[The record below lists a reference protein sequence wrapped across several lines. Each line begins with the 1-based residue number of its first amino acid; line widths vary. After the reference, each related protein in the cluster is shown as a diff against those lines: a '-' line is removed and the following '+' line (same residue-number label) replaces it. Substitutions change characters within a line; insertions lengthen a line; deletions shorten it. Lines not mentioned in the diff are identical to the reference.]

1 MSSNYINA
9 SEAENRQGKPR
20 KRKKPVD
27 LKSLRGKAR
36 PTAWLRGLISP
47 IDFGVKIGTIGPR
60 MEPITKPVHCN
71 TNDEIV
77 GAFRDGDWGRIE
89 RLSNPKLDDHWGG
102 RKTYYYTS
110 DGSTKNRYILVN
122 IDIDCHAHGTRRG
135 AAEAAEHLASDF
147 FPGLYH
153 EPSTHEEGRHGYF
166 ILDKGDLEASHVKAI
181 LKDLERALDGYLQA
195 QGFDIEVCE
204 IKGLPPVVTWGD
216 DGRISNYTAGILAKI
231 PRQVDRFD
239 EWKRTTVL
247 DQFQIR
253 RQIAKL
259 RSMTPKVNPTP
270 SVASVEKI
278 TAMVES
284 TPSRSK
290 AAGSI
295 GGKLIGEEE
304 LAQLV
309 GDGRY
314 RRVAAA
320 LMGSHVLKTSGRSV
334 VTTEDVAAFLLLL
347 KFFTDRMNA
356 DGTLPV
362 KRFEALWTGLYEAGD
377 LERAFDCHRFKKIR
391 DYLSDLGLIGWEDS
405 TFIVPRID
413 EAGRRRKGR
422 ACKWKAGQVLMDVL
436 DWEQERSE
444 GDEPEEHVFKEP
456 TVVKADEGGRG
467 EASLVGTD
475 PEGQPPGSQ
484 EGRRG
489 EAPFVGTD
497 ESAFPTLPDP
507 ISLTIRSL
515 SFAANDLRVRPVES
529 IPCKPWRL
537 SPDEVTILIPCF
549 EESIRLLAA

>member
-1 MSSNYINA
+1 MFNRIYATEI
-9 SEAENRQGKPR
+9 ENKADERR
-20 KRKKPVD
+20 KRRKSVD
-27 LKSLRGKAR
+27 LKSLQRKSR
-36 PTAWLRGLISP
+36 PTAWLRSLISP
-47 IDFGVKIGTIGPR
+47 IDFGVKVRTTGPR
-60 MEPITKPVHCN
+60 MEPVIKPVHCN

-77 GAFRDGDWGRIE
+77 GAFRDGDWHRIE
-89 RLSNPKLDDHWGG
+89 RLSNPMLDDHWGG

-166 ILDKGDLEASHVKAI
+166 ILDKGDLEASHVKAL
-181 LKDLERALDGYLQA
+181 LKELERALDGYLQT
-195 QGFDIEVCE
+195 QGFDIELCE

-216 DGRISNYTAGILAKI
+216 DGRISNYTAGVLAKI

-239 EWKRTTVL
+239 EWKRTIVL
-247 DQFQIR
+247 DQFQLR
-253 RQIAKL
+253 RLIAKL
-259 RSMTPKVNPTP
+259 RSLTPQTASPEAVAVPAEPRPALTKV
-270 SVASVEKI
+270 S
-278 TAMVES
+278 
-284 TPSRSK
+284 
-290 AAGSI
+290 GSI
-295 GGKLIGEEE
+295 GGKLISEDE
-304 LAQLV
+304 LAQV
-309 GDGRY
+309 AEDGHY
-314 RRVAAA
+314 RKVAAA
-320 LMGSHVLKTSGRSV
+320 LMESHVLKTSGRSV
-334 VTTEDVAAFLLLL
+334 VTPEDVAAFLLLL

-362 KRFEALWTGLYEAGD
+362 KRFDALWTGLYEAGD

-391 DYLSDLGLIGWEDS
+391 DYLSDLGLIDWEDS

-444 GDEPEEHVFKEP
+444 GDEPEEHVFEEP

-475 PEGQPPGSQ
+475 FEGQPPGSQ

-529 IPCKPWRL
+529 IPCEPWRI